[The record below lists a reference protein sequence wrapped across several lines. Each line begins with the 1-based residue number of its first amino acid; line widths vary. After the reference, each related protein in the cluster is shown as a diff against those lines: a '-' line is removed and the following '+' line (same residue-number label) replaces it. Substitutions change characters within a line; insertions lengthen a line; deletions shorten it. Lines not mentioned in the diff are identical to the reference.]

1 MVKKSKKNYLD
12 DKEIRKRRRE
22 RIIMVVVGFLA
33 ITFTVIASHVF
44 NKEGLP
50 ISANIFVYGLSSIN
64 VILIL
69 LLLFLIVRNI
79 VKLFY
84 EHRRGIIGSRLRT
97 KLVAAF
103 VGLSLVPT
111 ILLFLFAIN
120 FLSYN
125 LEFWFNVKT
134 GEALNKSLEVAQIY
148 YQQAAEQAKFN
159 ARQISADITRNRL
172 YQHDRLEYLKS
183 FILQRQK
190 NYNLGVVEAHFDFQ
204 PNNMMFPDAEHPE
217 LNFPLLTP
225 KMLEDLYSGKEIFT
239 VESTNVGEIVV
250 GVAPVFSYAVPSE
263 VIGRVSVGYNIPQ
276 GLVEKL
282 RNIADAS
289 QQYGQINI
297 LKNPIKF
304 NYLVTMSIVTLVIFS
319 WQRGLALLWLAIL
332 LVRFRIL
339 PKQRIK
345 LLRVI
350 WIFKL
355 MWKLMMK

>member
-183 FILQRQK
+183 FILASK
-190 NYNLGVVEAHFDFQ
+190 
-204 PNNMMFPDAEHPE
+204 E
-217 LNFPLLTP
+217 L
-225 KMLEDLYSGKEIFT
+225 
-239 VESTNVGEIVV
+239 
-250 GVAPVFSYAVPSE
+250 
-263 VIGRVSVGYNIPQ
+263 
-276 GLVEKL
+276 
-282 RNIADAS
+282 
-289 QQYGQINI
+289 
-297 LKNPIKF
+297 
-304 NYLVTMSIVTLVIFS
+304 
-319 WQRGLALLWLAIL
+319 
-332 LVRFRIL
+332 
-339 PKQRIK
+339 
-345 LLRVI
+345 
-350 WIFKL
+350 
-355 MWKLMMK
+355 